1 MSHRRFCFSVIILI
15 LLFSSVARS
24 QDAAPVRG
32 SEERA
37 ELKKKATELL
47 LSVAGQIDI
56 LRSAENRARIGS
68 NAAEALW
75 EADEKRARA
84 LFAAVGEDIRTGFA
98 HADPDLE
105 RHNHTLL
112 VFWQLRSDTLGRI
125 AKHDPELALEFLRA
139 TRLPA
144 DLHLPYQTAD
154 TENSQELR
162 LAGQVAA
169 KNPDLALKLGRES
182 LAQGFSP
189 ELLVMLSTLQSR
201 NKEVSLSFY
210 QEIVDKLKTADMAG
224 DAAAI
229 SFGFRLALEFQP
241 PQIDERSYREVI
253 GILLTGALANG
264 CGKEESDETAEI
276 CYEVRA
282 IFPKLEKYYAQRA
295 APLKRWARDAQD
307 FNTPEPWWERARE
320 VSEKGTIDEILA
332 FVEKNPESKYQLYWT
347 AIGKAR
353 ISGDF
358 AKARQIASD
367 YPNEYQR
374 SEMIAQIDLD
384 EKRMS
389 TNPDNPASIQK
400 ALSTFQR
407 DDERIQFLLS
417 SAITRLGANDRKA
430 AFLFLN
436 HALRI
441 IDSSKGKTQL
451 EGQVALALTYC
462 SLQSDR
468 GFAIVESMIPRL
480 NQLVSAAAAL
490 DGVENNYLRDE
501 EWNMTG
507 EGELGRLLTALAQ
520 NAGLFA
526 KIDFDR
532 SVNLAQQMERPELR
546 LMAELKIAQ
555 GVLSDQPNPM
565 MMLQP
570 KRTTYRTIY

>member
-1 MSHRRFCFSVIILI
+1 MSHRLFCFSLIFSI
-15 LLFSSVARS
+15 LLLSSSARS
-24 QDAAPVRG
+24 QEAAQVRV

-47 LSVAGQIDI
+47 VSVAGQITT

-98 HADPDLE
+98 DSDPDLE

-139 TRLPA
+139 TRLSA
-144 DLHLPYQTAD
+144 DLHPYQTAD
-154 TENSQELR
+154 SENSQELR

-182 LAQGFSP
+182 LAQGFSQ

-201 NKEVSLSFY
+201 NKEVSLNFY
-210 QEIVDKLKTADMAG
+210 QEIVDKLRTADMVQEP
-224 DAAAI
+224 AAI
-229 SFGFRLALEFQP
+229 YFGFRLAQEFQP
-241 PQIDERSYREVI
+241 PQIDEKVYREVI
-253 GILLTGALANG
+253 EILLTGVLANG
-264 CGKEESDETAEI
+264 CGKAESDETSEI
-276 CYEVRA
+276 CYELRS
-282 IFPKLEKYYAQRA
+282 IFPKFEKYYPQRA
-295 APLKRWARDAQD
+295 VALKRWVRDDQD
-307 FNTPEPWWERARE
+307 FNTPAPWWEQAAE

-332 FVEKNPESKYQLYWT
+332 FVEKNPESKYQLYLT
-347 AIGKAR
+347 AIAKAR
-353 ISGDF
+353 MSGDF
-358 AKARQIASD
+358 ARARQIASD
-367 YPNEYQR
+367 FPNGYQR
-374 SEMIAQIDLD
+374 SEMITQIDLD

-400 ALSTFQR
+400 ALSTFQK
-407 DDERIQFLLS
+407 DEERIQFLLS
-417 SAITRLGANDRKA
+417 SAISRIGVNDRKA
-430 AFLFLN
+430 AIVFLN
-436 HALRI
+436 HAGQI
-441 IDSSKGKTQL
+441 IDSSKGRTQL
-451 EGQVALALTYC
+451 EGQVVLSLMYC
-462 SLQSDR
+462 SMQSDR

-507 EGELGRLLTALAQ
+507 EGELGRILTTLAQ
-520 NAGLFA
+520 NAGWFA
-526 KIDFDR
+526 KLDFDR
-532 SVNLAQQMERPELR
+532 SVNLAQQLERPELR

-555 GVLSDQPNPM
+555 GVLSDQANPIM
-565 MMLQP
+565 TLQP
-570 KRTTYRTIY
+570 KRTTVYRTIY